1 MPKMTNTQYDTLK
14 WLTLTVSPA
23 LVLCITTVGQLL
35 GYDTTLITGIIGAVT
50 LFVGSSVGIAANQ
63 YKKEHDSTTE

>member
-1 MPKMTNTQYDTLK
+1 MPKMTNAQYDTLK

-23 LVLCITTVGQLL
+23 LVLCIATIGQLF

-50 LFVGSSVGIAANQ
+50 LFVDSSVGVAGNQ
-63 YKKEHDSTTE
+63 YKKDQDSQQ

>member
-1 MPKMTNTQYDTLK
+1 MPKMTNAQYDTLK

-23 LVLCITTVGQLL
+23 LVLCIATVGQLL

-50 LFVGSSVGIAANQ
+50 LFVGSSIGIAGNQ
-63 YKKEHDSTTE
+63 YKKEQDSQQ